1 MGLFFLSSLVRVMKR
16 SDTVSKDLR
25 KKYGVRSIPIR
36 RDDEVMVVR
45 GRNRVT
51 GKVTSCYRR
60 KFVVYVENLTREK
73 INKQIINVGVHPSNC
88 VITKLKLDKDRLE
101 LFNRKKVG
109 GEQNKGKATQADVS
123 A

>member
-1 MGLFFLSSLVRVMKR
+1 MSAAL
-16 SDTVSKDLR
+16 SKDLR
-25 KKYGVRSIPIR
+25 KKYGVRSVPIR

-51 GKVTSCYRR
+51 GKVTACYRR

-73 INKQIINVGVHPSNC
+73 INKQITNVGVHPSNC

-101 LFNRKKVG
+101 LLSRKKAG
-109 GEQNKGKATQADVS
+109 AEANKGKLTEAS